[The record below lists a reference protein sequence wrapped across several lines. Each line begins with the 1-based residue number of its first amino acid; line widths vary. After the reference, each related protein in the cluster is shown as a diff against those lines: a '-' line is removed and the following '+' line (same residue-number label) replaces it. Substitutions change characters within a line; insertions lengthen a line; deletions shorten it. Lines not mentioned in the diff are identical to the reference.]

1 MKVVWWILLLL
12 TVVGAVNWGLVGFF
26 DYDLVSNLLGSY
38 PMVVTVVYDVV
49 GVAGVLLLVV
59 SFTHCSCG
67 SCEKKEEEEE
77 AV

>member
-1 MKVVWWILLLL
+1 MKIVWWILLLL

-26 DYDLVSNLLGSY
+26 DFDLVSYLLGSY
-38 PMVVTVVYDVV
+38 PIAVTVVYDVV

-59 SFTHCSCG
+59 SFTHCGCG
-67 SCEKKEEEEE
+67 SSCEKKEEEE